1 MSLRKPGKG
10 TRQPHGRGVPHALAM
25 ARKWTQIGQPGA
37 RMCVAI
43 RANGNPCTALALK
56 GVSRCQYHGGF
67 GSLALVEAS
76 RARRANVGSRI
87 AAWPIQEV

>member
-10 TRQPHGRGVPHALAM
+10 TRAPHGRGVPHALAL

-37 RMCVAI
+37 RVCTAI

-56 GVSRCQYHGGF
+56 GVSRCEYHGGL
-67 GSLALVEAS
+67 GTLAV
-76 RARRANVGSRI
+76 RAKAKAQSTEPRC
-87 AAWPIQEV
+87 E